1 MTPCCLLPITS
12 NSATTKTR
20 ILISLT
26 APGADLY
33 LRRGADRR
41 LRGGHLWVYSN
52 EIDTGRSPLAGF
64 AAGDLVCVRDASGS
78 SLGSAYMEPQSLIC
92 ARLYAPA
99 EDCELDQS
107 LFRSRLEAAL
117 ACRAAVFEQPY
128 YRLVYGDSD
137 TVPGVVIDRFGD
149 YLVVQFNNSGI
160 ERYREALIAG
170 LVETLQPAGILV
182 RGDSRSRREQ
192 GLPGGAELVFG
203 DVPEQ
208 VPLKENGVQFLAPV
222 HGGQKTGWFY
232 DHRMSRARL
241 APWVRGKSVL
251 DVYSYIGGWGVQA
264 AAFGATDVCC
274 LDSSAQ
280 ALEGVTV
287 NAEIND
293 LQDKVTTLRGSAPET
308 MATLRSEGRLF
319 DVVILD
325 PPAFIQRKKDLK
337 KGIAAYRR
345 INELG
350 LHLLRPGGLLVS
362 ASCSMHL
369 SRADL
374 MVAMQQ
380 AAVRAGCQLRV
391 VEQGAQGPDH
401 PIHPAIP
408 ETEYLKAIF
417 ARRS

>member
-1 MTPCCLLPITS
+1 L
-12 NSATTKTR
+12 NAQAVD
-20 ILISLT
+20 T
-26 APGADLY
+26 AELY
-33 LRRGADRR
+33 LRKGADRR

-52 EIDTGRSPLAGF
+52 EIDTVRSPIAGF
-64 AAGDLVCVRDASGS
+64 AVGDLVTVRDAAGAL
-78 SLGSAYMEPQSLIC
+78 LGSAYMEPQSLIC
-92 ARLYAPA
+92 ARLFAPG
-99 EDCELDQS
+99 EQRPLDQA
-107 LFRSRLEAAL
+107 LFEARLATAL
-117 ACRAAVFEQPY
+117 AGRAGVFDRPF

-137 TVPGVVIDRFGD
+137 SLPGIVVDRFGD
-149 YLVVQFNNSGI
+149 YLVVQFNNAGI
-160 ERYREALIAG
+160 ERYRDSLLAALI
-170 LVETLQPAGILV
+170 TQLQPQGILL

-192 GLPGGAELVFG
+192 GLESGAEVVYG
-203 DVPEQ
+203 NVPER
-208 VPLKENGVQFLAPV
+208 VPLEENDVQFLAPV
-222 HGGQKTGWFY
+222 HEGQKTGWFY

-241 APWVRGKSVL
+241 APWVKGKTVL
-251 DVYSYIGGWGVQA
+251 DVYSYIGGWGIQA
-264 AAFGATDVCC
+264 AAFGAIDVCC

-287 NAEIND
+287 NAELNG
-293 LQDKVTTLRGSAPET
+293 LQDRVTTLRGSAPET
-308 MATLRSEGRLF
+308 MTTLRSEGRQF

-337 KGIAAYRR
+337 KGFAAYRR

-374 MVAMQQ
+374 ISAMQQ
-380 AAVRAGCQLRV
+380 AAVRAACQLRV

-408 ETEYLKAIF
+408 ETEYLKAAF
-417 ARRS
+417 ARKI